1 MAFEDIWNKAIE
13 EYGYIDLIFSTE
25 PELRRLIETAVK
37 EKWTNNRFRNSFS
50 GTEWFRK
57 NSSSLQA
64 RGFYQR
70 QYDEL
75 VRSGRDG
82 SNTEYARG
90 LDTTKADLEKKLTDR
105 GISYDATQLD
115 SWAKEL
121 YNSGNEKNTA
131 YLDRWLNTRISFTP
145 GKEKGDVATFAAD
158 LRTYA
163 NKQGFN
169 FDTDFGTAKVT
180 SWMQRLDKGES
191 EDAIKREIELQAM
204 IGQPEA
210 VKALMKQGL
219 TLQDIY
225 TPFANSTSKKLGKVN
240 VNWRDPWI
248 AQNILNEKGELV
260 TSWEF
265 DKKLNRHPDYPYSKE
280 ANDSVYR
287 SLLNIG
293 RDFGLEG

>member
-1 MAFEDIWNKAIE
+1 MAFDDIWNKAIE

-25 PELRRLIETAVK
+25 PELRKLLETAVK

-57 NSSSLQA
+57 NASSIQA

-75 VRSGRDG
+75 VKAGKDASG
-82 SNTEYARG
+82 TEYARG
-90 LDTTKADLEKKLTDR
+90 LDTAKAELEKKLTDR
-105 GISYDATQLD
+105 GISYDTTQLD

-131 YLDRWLNTRISFTP
+131 YVDRWLNTRISFTP
-145 GKEKGDVATFAAD
+145 GKEKGDVATYAAT
-158 LRTYA
+158 LRDYA
-163 NKQGFN
+163 NAQGFN

-191 EDAIKREIELQAM
+191 TEAIKREIEMQAM
-204 IGQPEA
+204 IGQPES
-210 VKALMKQGL
+210 VKTLMKQGM
-219 TLQDIY
+219 TLKDVY
-225 TPFANSTSKKLGKVN
+225 TPYTNLFAKKLGKSN

-248 AQNILNEKGELV
+248 SQNILSDKGELI
-260 TSWEF
+260 TNWEF
-265 DKKLNRHPDYPYSKE
+265 DKKLTRHPDYEFGEE
-280 ANDSVYR
+280 ANDLVYK
-287 SLLNIG
+287 NILEIK
-293 RDFGLEG
+293 RNMGLEG

>member
-25 PELRRLIETAVK
+25 PELRKLIETAVK

-75 VRSGRDG
+75 VKAGKDG

-131 YLDRWLNTRISFTP
+131 YVDRWLNTRISFTP

-158 LRTYA
+158 LRSYA
-163 NKQGFN
+163 NTQGFN

-180 SWMQRLDKGES
+180 SWMQRLDRGES
-191 EDAIKREIELQAM
+191 EDAIKREIEMQAM
-204 IGQPEA
+204 IGQPES
-210 VKALMKQGL
+210 VKTLMKQGM
-219 TLQDIY
+219 TLKDIY
-225 TPFANSTSKKLGKVN
+225 TPYTNSFSKKLGKTN
-240 VNWRDPWI
+240 ANWRDPWI

-260 TSWEF
+260 TNWEF
-265 DKKLNRHPDYPYSKE
+265 EKKLNRHPDYPYSEE

-287 SLLNIG
+287 KILQIG

>member
-1 MAFEDIWNKAIE
+1 MAFEDVWNKAIE

-25 PELRRLIETAVK
+25 PELRKLIQTAVK

-75 VRSGRDG
+75 VKAGKDG

-131 YLDRWLNTRISFTP
+131 YVDRWLNTRISFTP

-158 LRTYA
+158 LREYA
-163 NKQGFN
+163 NTQGFN

-180 SWMQRLDKGES
+180 SWMQRLDRGES
-191 EDAIKREIELQAM
+191 EDAIKREIEMQAM
-204 IGQPEA
+204 IGQPES
-210 VKALMKQGL
+210 VKTLMKQGMSL
-219 TLQDIY
+219 KDIY
-225 TPFANSTSKKLGKVN
+225 TPYTNSFSKKLGKSN
-240 VNWRDPWI
+240 VNWKDPWI
-248 AQNILNEKGELV
+248 SQNILNDKGELV
-260 TSWEF
+260 TNWEF
-265 DKKLNRHPDYPYSKE
+265 EKKLTRHPDYEFGEE
-280 ANDSVYR
+280 ANDLAYK
-287 SLLNIG
+287 NILQIK